1 MGFPRS
7 RDPPGPIRTKV
18 QEMQER
24 YEPQAIE
31 RRWQEAWSSE
41 RVFEVTEDPSR
52 QADTFYALTMFPYP
66 SGDRLHMGHMR
77 TYTITDAIA
86 RYQRMRGRH
95 VLQPMGWDAFGLP
108 AENAAIKR
116 GIHPAKW
123 TWENIEYIRDQQMKR
138 MGFSYDWTREI
149 ATCSPDYYRW
159 NQWFFLK
166 LHEHGLAYRKEAA
179 VNWCPS
185 CATVLANEQ
194 VIDTR
199 AEGPG
204 AEKAAATQGRCWRCE
219 SVVEKKKLMQWF
231 FRVTDYADEL
241 LTAIDELPQW
251 PEKVRAI
258 QRHWIGK
265 STGAELVFRVKEPSG
280 RAGGSTEIR
289 VFTTRPDTAC
299 GVTYVVLAPEH
310 PLVQELTTLEH
321 REAVEAFIG
330 RVAAKSEIERTSA
343 EGEKEGVPIG
353 AMVTNPFT
361 GDEVPVWIA
370 NYVLY
375 EYGTGAVMG
384 VPAHD
389 ERDFDFARKYGL
401 PIRQVILPP
410 NDDPGAASVAVAQP
424 ATTPGGLRLD
434 VGLLQAFTEP
444 GIMANSGSFD
454 GMPSAD
460 AIAAMTRHAEQGGF
474 GRARVTYRLR
484 DWLISRQRYWGTP
497 IPMVHCP
504 ACGTVPLPESAL
516 PLILPENVQFTG
528 HGKSPLL
535 SAPDWVNTTCP
546 KCGGRAQRETDTMD
560 GFICSSWYFMRYVD
574 ARNDR
579 APFDPAKA
587 RYWLPVDLYVG
598 GVEHAI
604 MHLLYFRF
612 FTRFCHKLGL
622 VPAPEPVTRLFT
634 QGTVRYNGQRM
645 SKSKGNAVSPN
656 DLADEFGADTA
667 RVFTLFAAPPESDLD
682 WVDSGVE
689 GMFRFLNRVWR
700 NVYDVLR
707 LEGREAGPQSAAA
720 AKEMRRQTHA
730 AIKKVTEDLDREF
743 SFNTAISAIM
753 VLSNALGD
761 HLRLAAGEHDPA
773 AAREAAEALVLLL
786 APFAPHLGEE
796 LWRELGHPGFVAFAR
811 WPVHD
816 PAALVTDEIELAVQ
830 VNGKLRSHVVVP
842 TAADADRIREIVL
855 ADSQTMAQIDGKQVV
870 KVVVVPGRLVNV
882 VVR

>member
-1 MGFPRS
+1 
-7 RDPPGPIRTKV
+7 
-18 QEMQER
+18 MQEK

-31 RRWQEAWSSE
+31 RRWQEAWSGE

-52 QADTFYALTMFPYP
+52 QGDTFYALTMFPYP

-95 VLQPMGWDAFGLP
+95 VLHPMGWDAFGLP

-166 LHEHGLAYRKEAA
+166 LYEHGLAYRKEAA

-194 VIDTR
+194 VIETR
-199 AEGPG
+199 AAVPG
-204 AEKAAATQGRCWRCE
+204 AERATAAQGRCWRCE
-219 SVVEKKKLMQWF
+219 SVVEKKNLMQWF
-231 FRVTDYADEL
+231 FRITEYADEL
-241 LTAIDELPQW
+241 LAGTDELPQW

-265 STGAELVFRVKEPSG
+265 STGAELVFRVKGAVDEAKG
-280 RAGGSTEIR
+280 ATEVR

-299 GVTYVVLAPEH
+299 GVTYIVLAPEH
-310 PLVQELTTLEH
+310 PLVRELTRPEH

-330 RVAAKSEIERTSA
+330 RVAAKSEIERTAA

-353 AMVTNPFT
+353 AVVTNPFT

-410 NDDPGAASVAVAQP
+410 GDDPGAAPAGS
-424 ATTPGGLRLD
+424 ATTPGGVRLE
-434 VGLLQAFTEP
+434 VGQMQAYTEP
-444 GIMANSGSFD
+444 GTMIHSGAFD
-454 GMPSAD
+454 GMPSPE
-460 AIAAMTRHAEQGGF
+460 AIAAMTRHAEQHGF

-504 ACGTVPLPESAL
+504 GCGTVPLPESEL

-546 KCGGRAQRETDTMD
+546 RCGGAAQRETDTMD
-560 GFICSSWYFMRYVD
+560 GFMCSSWYFMRYVD
-574 ARNDR
+574 AHNDR

-707 LEGREAGPQSAAA
+707 QGGQAAGPQSAAA
-720 AKEMRRQTHA
+720 AKEMRRQTHG
-730 AIKKVTEDLDREF
+730 AIKKVTDDLEREF

-761 HLRLAAGEHDPA
+761 HLRLPAGEQDPA

-796 LWRELGHPGFVAFAR
+796 LWRELGHQGFVAFAR

-816 PAALVTDEIELAVQ
+816 PAALLTDEIELAVQ

-855 ADSQTMAQIDGKQVV
+855 ADSQTQAQIDGKQVI

-882 VVR
+882 VIK